1 MLSIE
6 QVFHNT
12 TVGVEGLVCQQS
24 IGRIGIANT
33 KFFFAC
39 LFIALALATTTANAQ
54 LSDRWSCIGNCNVAI
69 PNGDVSSPPS
79 GNSTYEF
86 ITTSGAPWGQ
96 GQIQGVGGTNGSN
109 LKLFI
114 PNVNAGD
121 NLEFNFNY
129 VTSDGAGFSDYAW
142 AGILNTNSQSI
153 SDYLFTARTVVNGNT
168 SPGFGLPLNSAT
180 LTPSTSA
187 IIPHATNWSALGDYS
202 SGYCFAVGC
211 GSTGW
216 IHSSYTVLNSGSL
229 NVVFGVSN
237 WLDTSY
243 DSGLAIDEIT
253 LNNNEIVFQSFVQS
267 NNLFQ
272 TTIDQANSFYL
283 ASNLGGT
290 VLPVFEGGTLRIDN
304 AATYA
309 GNFTLDTSVT
319 NTIDANG
326 RAAVFSGIFSDATA
340 GGNIIIADGG
350 GGGVITFSNANTY
363 TGSTTIQAGATLA
376 LSGNGSIA
384 QSATVYNA
392 GTIDISQTTAGASL
406 NNLIADGS
414 VILGAK
420 NLTLLYTPYLK
431 GTAANFSG
439 AGSVILPSHQSTGV
453 FVVSFGG
460 ALNNTGDLII
470 GDFNEVY
477 IGSPFGNNTAGS
489 VVGNIQN
496 SGFLGFSR
504 TDTSTYSGVISGS
517 GTVNKVNAGTIIFT
531 AANTYTG
538 ATRVASGSTL
548 ALSGAGGIAS
558 SSSLLDSGI
567 FDISATTSG
576 ASVASLSGIG
586 SVVLGA
592 QTLTLTAANDT
603 FSGVIGGT
611 GGLIIAAGT
620 ETLSGTNTYTGGT
633 TVNTGATLVGTTTSL
648 QGAIADAGTLT
659 FNQST
664 SGTYAGVISGAGSV
678 SLSGTGTVTLSG
690 ANTYTGGTTVTGGT
704 LVVTG
709 KIGAVAVTNG
719 TLQGTGTVGTTT
731 IATGS
736 TLSPGV
742 NGAPGILNISGNL
755 TMAAGANYAVAVT
768 PTAASKVIVSG
779 SSNVDGAVTATFAA
793 GNYIVGQKFAIV
805 ESTGLVTGS
814 FASLTHAG
822 AALPVYLTDNLS
834 YTSNY
839 VYLNIA
845 PKYLT
850 PVLPTVSPS
859 NLTNTATAIDA
870 AVTAGGIPTGG
881 MLAFYSQT
889 GAALA
894 GSITQAEGQ
903 VGANVST
910 AVTQSFAPFLKTMT
924 DQCATGSDQ
933 DASTSCVWGSVY
945 GGHTGIAANVTTG
958 AASLSGSNVG
968 LAMGGQQNAADGS
981 AVLGV
986 SVAIGQQTFSSGNGT
1001 GISHDLMF
1009 GLYGY
1014 KSILDHGYIS
1024 GSLGYANLDVTTTR
1038 TLTVA
1043 GTDVL
1048 TGKVHAQELGGRVE
1062 GGYHVSLDNQSRLT
1076 PYLAGSLQNIV
1087 TPAYA
1092 EGVQSGTSSFA
1103 LSYLAQNNTLS
1114 HTEAGAHLDRSFQLD
1129 DDTNLTAQYTIG
1141 WSHQL
1146 DYSPVSS
1153 VSFQSLSG
1161 SSFKLNGIKPANDT
1175 AVLGLN
1181 LQAQK
1186 AKGLSYGVRVDSQI
1200 GPGTTIIEA
1209 AGNVAYR
1216 W

>member
-1 MLSIE
+1 M
-6 QVFHNT
+6 
-12 TVGVEGLVCQQS
+12 
-24 IGRIGIANT
+24 
-33 KFFFAC
+33 
-39 LFIALALATTTANAQ
+39 
-54 LSDRWSCIGNCNVAI
+54 
-69 PNGDVSSPPS
+69 
-79 GNSTYEF
+79 
-86 ITTSGAPWGQ
+86 
-96 GQIQGVGGTNGSN
+96 
-109 LKLFI
+109 
-114 PNVNAGD
+114 
-121 NLEFNFNY
+121 
-129 VTSDGAGFSDYAW
+129 
-142 AGILNTNSQSI
+142 
-153 SDYLFTARTVVNGNT
+153 
-168 SPGFGLPLNSAT
+168 
-180 LTPSTSA
+180 
-187 IIPHATNWSALGDYS
+187 
-202 SGYCFAVGC
+202 
-211 GSTGW
+211 
-216 IHSSYTVLNSGSL
+216 
-229 NVVFGVSN
+229 
-237 WLDTSY
+237 
-243 DSGLAIDEIT
+243 
-253 LNNNEIVFQSFVQS
+253 
-267 NNLFQ
+267 
-272 TTIDQANSFYL
+272 
-283 ASNLGGT
+283 
-290 VLPVFEGGTLRIDN
+290 LPVFEGGTLRIDN
-304 AATYA
+304 TATYA
-309 GNFTLDTSVT
+309 DNFTLDTSVT

-326 RAAVFSGIFSDATA
+326 RAAVFSGIFSDAIA
-340 GGNIIIADGG
+340 GGNIIIADGVG
-350 GGGVITFSNANTY
+350 GGSVVFSNVNTY
-363 TGSTTIQAGATLA
+363 TGTTTINDGAILA
-376 LSGNGSIA
+376 
-384 QSATVYNA
+384 
-392 GTIDISQTTAGASL
+392 
-406 NNLIADGS
+406 
-414 VILGAK
+414 
-420 NLTLLYTPYLK
+420 
-431 GTAANFSG
+431 
-439 AGSVILPSHQSTGV
+439 
-453 FVVSFGG
+453 
-460 ALNNTGDLII
+460 
-470 GDFNEVY
+470 
-477 IGSPFGNNTAGS
+477 
-489 VVGNIQN
+489 
-496 SGFLGFSR
+496 
-504 TDTSTYSGVISGS
+504 
-517 GTVNKVNAGTIIFT
+517 
-531 AANTYTG
+531 
-538 ATRVASGSTL
+538 
-548 ALSGAGGIAS
+548 
-558 SSSLLDSGI
+558 
-567 FDISATTSG
+567 
-576 ASVASLSGIG
+576 LSGIG
-586 SVVLGA
+586 SIASSSGVYFNGA
-592 QTLTLTAANDT
+592 ASFDISQTVEGATIAALNDDGTAASAVSLGNRLLT
-603 FSGVIGGT
+603 ITAGGAYSGIIEDAGLGGSLTIQGGT
-611 GGLIIAAGT
+611 L
-620 ETLSGTNTYTGGT
+620 TLSGTNTYTGTTTINDGAILALSGIGSIASSSGVYFNGAASFDISQTVEGATIAALNDDGTAASAVSLGNRLLTITAGGAYSGIIEDAGLGGSLTIQGGTLTLSGTNTYSGGT
-633 TVNTGATLVGTTTSL
+633 TVNMGATLVGNTTSL

-768 PTAASKVIVSG
+768 PTAASKAIVSG
-779 SSNVDGAVTATFAA
+779 SANVNGAVTATFAA
-793 GNYIVGQKFAIV
+793 GNYKAGQKFAIV
-805 ESTGLVTGS
+805 ESTGFVTGS

-1146 DYSPVSS
+1146 GYSPVSS

-1161 SSFKLNGIKPANDT
+1161 SSFKLNGIKAANDT

-1186 AKGLSYGVRVDSQI
+1186 ATGLSYGVRVDSQI